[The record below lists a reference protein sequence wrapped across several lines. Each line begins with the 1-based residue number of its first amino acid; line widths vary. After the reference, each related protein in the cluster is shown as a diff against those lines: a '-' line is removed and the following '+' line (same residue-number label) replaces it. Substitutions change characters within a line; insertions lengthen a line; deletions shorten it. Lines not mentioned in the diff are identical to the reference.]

1 MGRWFAST
9 GGSPWPE
16 DIRVERLRALPWP
29 GAVAETGG
37 VSPAIEL
44 IIIILLPTALGYAVL
59 GSIRGC
65 RWAAERRLA
74 ARARAHPVTAEPIE
88 RLTARMRRLRA
99 ELEAME
105 TRTDVPAKAMR
116 LRALRGAYL
125 DLLRV
130 ACGRLD
136 VTPMPP
142 GDLVPQADIY
152 RAEAALRQHG
162 LDVRETT
169 ASR

>member
-1 MGRWFAST
+1 
-9 GGSPWPE
+9 
-16 DIRVERLRALPWP
+16 
-29 GAVAETGG
+29 

-44 IIIILLPTALGYAVL
+44 IFVILLPTAVGYGVL

-65 RWAAERRLA
+65 RWVAQRRSA
-74 ARARAHPVTAEPIE
+74 ARTRAHPVTVEPVE
-88 RLTARMRRLRA
+88 RLAVRMRRLRA

-105 TRTDVPAKAMR
+105 TRSDVPAKGMR

-130 ACGRLD
+130 ACERLD
-136 VTPMPP
+136 IAPLPP

-152 RAEAALRQHG
+152 RAEAALRQGG
-162 LDVRETT
+162 LDVRET

>member
-1 MGRWFAST
+1 
-9 GGSPWPE
+9 
-16 DIRVERLRALPWP
+16 
-29 GAVAETGG
+29 

-44 IIIILLPTALGYAVL
+44 IIVILLPTALGYGVL

-65 RWAAERRLA
+65 RWLAERRLV
-74 ARARAHPVTAEPIE
+74 ARSRAHPVAVEPIE
-88 RLTARMRRLRA
+88 RLGARMRRLRA
-99 ELEAME
+99 ELEATE
-105 TRTDVPAKAMR
+105 TRSDVPAKGIR

-130 ACGRLD
+130 ACERLD
-136 VTPMPP
+136 VAPLPP

-162 LDVRETT
+162 LDVREP